1 MAFIIPRAV
10 SSGWI
15 SDGGKM
21 NLEAPHKLAK
31 AKSTSAAWRSKFKGY
46 TKEAF
51 IKRNIKRTFF
61 RTVG

>member
-1 MAFIIPRAV
+1 MAFITPRAV

-51 IKRNIKRTFF
+51 RRKHKENVF
-61 RTVG
+61 